1 MTAAEFRLG
10 LAAAGLLL
18 LLGSVFA
25 WEGHGWL
32 RVREKPKRK
41 GGRKRRGRRSSM
53 QKRQSFASIDD
64 TGMTVKLC
72 DGKIVVASI
81 EPGTPASKAGL
92 RPGLVIESIA
102 GVKMNALRANL
113 ESLNNDNA
121 GGL

>member
-18 LLGSVFA
+18 LLGSMFA

-32 RVREKPKRK
+32 RVREKRKRG
-41 GGRKRRGRRSSM
+41 GGRKPSQGRNRTKKRR
-53 QKRQSFASIDD
+53 SFASIDD

-72 DGKIVVASI
+72 DGKIVVASV
-81 EPGTPASKAGL
+81 EPKSPASKAGL

-102 GVKMNALRANL
+102 GVSIPTLRANL
-113 ESLNNDNA
+113 ESLNNDDK